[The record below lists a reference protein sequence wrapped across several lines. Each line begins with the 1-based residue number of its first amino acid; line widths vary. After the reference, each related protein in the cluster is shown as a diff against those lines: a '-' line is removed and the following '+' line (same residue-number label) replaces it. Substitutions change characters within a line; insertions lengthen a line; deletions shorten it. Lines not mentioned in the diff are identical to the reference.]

1 MNMISTGTHIKHD
14 LDRDQLGDG
23 KPGSLCH
30 LVPVEHPGL
39 GVLHAV
45 GGDTGGGQ
53 HKAHDKGC
61 HITGQN
67 ADEDGGRAE
76 EAGGPVLEDQD
87 DHQHE
92 QGQQQVFH
100 RAEVLGAVAAAKGI
114 DAHRD
119 QRQTDGQHHGTGDH
133 RRKELAQGLEEEA
146 QHTFKDAADDGSAHD
161 GTIGQHTA
169 SHAADNAVEH
179 ADKTGA
185 GTHDDG
191 HAAAHGADRE
201 QLHQRDHTSHEHG
214 ALQQGDLQVCK
225 FTTGNAAGTGD
236 DQQRGQVAHEHGA
249 DMLQA
254 QGDGLAQRH
263 LAIKLVSSLFKFDF
277 LQMFHSPQNL
287 DVLGFGCFAKS
298 GFIITKLPFNVNKV

>member
-1 MNMISTGTHIKHD
+1 MPTEIS
-14 LDRDQLGDG
+14 DRPMD
-23 KPGSLCH
+23 STT
-30 LVPVEHPGL
+30 VPVT
-39 GVLHAV
+39 
-45 GGDTGGGQ
+45 TG
-53 HKAHDKGC
+53 
-61 HITGQN
+61 
-67 ADEDGGRAE
+67 E
-76 EAGGPVLEDQD
+76 
-87 DHQHE
+87 
-92 QGQQQVFH
+92 
-100 RAEVLGAVAAAKGI
+100 
-114 DAHRD
+114 
-119 QRQTDGQHHGTGDH
+119 
-133 RRKELAQGLEEEA
+133 ELAQRLQEEA

-201 QLHQRDHTSHEHG
+201 QLHQRDHTGHEHG

-263 LAIKLVSSLFKFDF
+263 LAIKLVSSLFK
-277 LQMFHSPQNL
+277 LTIPSKMFHSPQNL
-287 DVLGFGCFAKS
+287 RRFGFRMLCKKAK
-298 GFIITKLPFNVNKV
+298 LL

>member
-1 MNMISTGTHIKHD
+1 MF
-14 LDRDQLGDG
+14 
-23 KPGSLCH
+23 
-30 LVPVEHPGL
+30 
-39 GVLHAV
+39 
-45 GGDTGGGQ
+45 
-53 HKAHDKGC
+53 
-61 HITGQN
+61 
-67 ADEDGGRAE
+67 
-76 EAGGPVLEDQD
+76 EDQD
-87 DHQHE
+87 DHQHK
-92 QGQQQVFH
+92 QRQQQVLH
-100 RAEVLGAVAAAKGI
+100 GAEVLGAVAAAEGI
-114 DAHRD
+114 DADRD
-119 QRQTDGQHHGTGDH
+119 QRKADGKHHRASDH
-133 RRKELAQGLEEEA
+133 RREELAQRLQEET
-146 QHTFKDAADDGSAHD
+146 QHTFKDAADDGCAHD

-169 SHAADNAVEH
+169 AHAADNAVEH
-179 ADKTGA
+179 ADKAGTGA
-185 GTHDDG
+185 HDDG
-191 HAAAHGADRE
+191 HAAAHGADGE
-201 QLHQRDHTSHEHG
+201 QLHQRDHTGHEHG

>member
-1 MNMISTGTHIKHD
+1 M
-14 LDRDQLGDG
+14 
-23 KPGSLCH
+23 
-30 LVPVEHPGL
+30 
-39 GVLHAV
+39 
-45 GGDTGGGQ
+45 
-53 HKAHDKGC
+53 
-61 HITGQN
+61 
-67 ADEDGGRAE
+67 
-76 EAGGPVLEDQD
+76 LEDQD

-133 RRKELAQGLEEEA
+133 RRKELAQRLEEEA

-201 QLHQRDHTSHEHG
+201 QLHQGDHTGHEHG
-214 ALQQGDLQVCK
+214 TLQQGDLQVCK
-225 FTTGNAAGTGD
+225 LTTCNAAGTGD
-236 DQQRGQVAHEHGA
+236 DQQRGQVAHEHSA
-249 DMLQA
+249 DVLQT